1 MPPMKKS
8 NTTALIEMP
17 GSPEGAE
24 AFLKRLR
31 NADDPLALVDKLAPH
46 DLLILHRE
54 ADDEQR
60 ADLLTMARKDQ
71 IEGVVDLACWKGD
84 IPDLN
89 AIEEFVRPLVS
100 TGLEGAQAA
109 YDKLGN
115 ELRTLLLKR
124 HVVVHLREDKDDEVP
139 AAQGSDLIQCP
150 DNYYFIEIPHPD
162 DVPDIIRQILAGLI
176 NKPFEEY
183 QLELECIRHD
193 LPSNLQET
201 AFRWRGGRLADLGF
215 GSLEDGL
222 AILSPRDPEQVKR
235 MLASATNPQY
245 PTSLDFQTSAIVSE
259 NIAGNDLLER
269 VLGFLQQS
277 DDPVFAARSERLG
290 ADLVAMTSLFL
301 TGSRC
306 DLGDT
311 EAVARSARWARDI
324 LALGLWMVVGDDIAA
339 GARALAYL
347 APATILQAG
356 MGMLIPLRQRAR
368 KVLADRRLDTKTAQG
383 LRMDPPLDVIL
394 HSLSLDIPG
403 WWPPLDE
410 GRDLSPV
417 PMDPLPGELVAF
429 ANPEQLGRA
438 EALLEE
444 AEQLADLAC
453 DKLGW
458 DPYALDD
465 RGEVWGSTLLMTALA
480 NLAKGDDP
488 RAVPVTPDEAAAFND
503 RVFNSGEE
511 DLILDSISDLS
522 RVMPVSADGPL
533 HPAAERDPLRRLILR
548 LIHLGRARIASGDP
562 STILVD

>member
-1 MPPMKKS
+1 MKK
-8 NTTALIEMP
+8 NKTTALVEMP
-17 GSPEGAE
+17 GSPKGAE

-46 DLLILHRE
+46 DLLILHAE

-100 TGLEGAQAA
+100 TGLKGAQAA

-115 ELRTLLLKR
+115 ELKTLLLKR

-139 AAQGSDLIQCP
+139 AAEGSDLIACP
-150 DNYYFIEIPHPD
+150 DNYYFIEIPDPD
-162 DVPDIIRQILAGLI
+162 GVPDIVRQILAGLI

-183 QLELECIRHD
+183 QLELECVRHD
-193 LPSNLQET
+193 FPSDLQET
-201 AFRWRGGRLADLGF
+201 AFKWRGGRLADLGF

-235 MLASATNPQY
+235 MLASATDPQFLTT
-245 PTSLDFQTSAIVSE
+245 PDFQTSAIVSE
-259 NIAGNDLLER
+259 NLAGNDLLER
-269 VLGFLQQS
+269 AFKFLQQS
-277 DDPVFAARSERLG
+277 DDPVFRVKSERLP
-290 ADLVAMTSLFL
+290 ADLSAMTSLFL
-301 TGSRC
+301 TGTRC

-324 LALGLWMVVGDDIAA
+324 LALGLWMVAGDDVAM
-339 GARALAYL
+339 GAKALAYL

-368 KVLADRRLDTKTAQG
+368 KVLADKRLDTKTTQG

-394 HSLSLDIPG
+394 QSLARDIPG
-403 WWPPLDE
+403 RWPPLDE
-410 GRDLSPV
+410 GRDLSPA

-429 ANPEQLGRA
+429 ADLAQLGRA

-458 DPYALDD
+458 DPYAVDD
-465 RGEVWGSTLLMTALA
+465 RGEIWGSTLVMTALA
-480 NLAKGDDP
+480 NVAKGKEP
-488 RAVPVTPDEAAAFND
+488 RAVPVTPDEAAAFTD
-503 RVFNSGEE
+503 RVINSGEE
-511 DLILDSISDLS
+511 DLILGAISDLS
-522 RVMPVSADGPL
+522 HVMPMSASGPL
-533 HPAAERDPLRRLILR
+533 HPAMERDPLRRLILR

-562 STILVD
+562 STILVG